1 MSPAVRKWIS
11 YMPAVLVAA
20 GIAVLS
26 LVEQTQAPKVAIN
39 DKLMHIVMYAALAFS
54 LILPLLRTSNPLN
67 SKPLTRYIGTFVGV
81 TMYGLL
87 MEALQ
92 RFCTF
97 SRSGEMADLYA
108 DAVGALIA
116 LLLVALIKK
125 LKS

>member
-26 LVEQTQAPKVAIN
+26 LVEQTQVPKVAIN
-39 DKLMHIVMYAALAFS
+39 DKLMHGFMYAALAFS

>member
-97 SRSGEMADLYA
+97 SVPERWPIYMPMP
-108 DAVGALIA
+108 
-116 LLLVALIKK
+116 
-125 LKS
+125 